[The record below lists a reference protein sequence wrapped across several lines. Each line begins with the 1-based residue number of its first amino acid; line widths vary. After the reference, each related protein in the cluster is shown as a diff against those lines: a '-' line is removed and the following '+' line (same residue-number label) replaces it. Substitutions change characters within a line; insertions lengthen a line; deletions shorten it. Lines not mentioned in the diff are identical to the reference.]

1 MQSINAAAINT
12 LQINGKGVPAD
23 PLHITGSGTLIT
35 LNQRVQQDGDAG
47 NLIVLSQLVGFQGGG
62 NALTLNQDVQLHQ
75 TAFGKL
81 ISIEQSVKSTAAGSF
96 LEISQRVR
104 RAADDYQ
111 FKQSDG
117 AILGWSGF
125 DLTISVGGNTVDDIL
140 TGDVTI
146 TRREGDS
153 TLATVKLI
161 PSIGAQNINEYHGKP
176 VIITA
181 SSIGRSKTIYTGVV
195 DVPEID
201 VINETITLQC
211 TDSRTEK
218 NNALQDSFVSGV
230 GYYSDAVFSSADD
243 LNTEL
248 EQRLETI
255 PYAWDYDTSGVGRLT
270 AWEPKTTPD
279 FTLTDESIFRRNPSI
294 TVLSRGRVTNKITCT
309 FTYNYQ
315 LLRHRERNY
324 SFDSGLWMAY
334 YDIWGLPPSNIDL
347 KQAIDS
353 AGWPYDNYE
362 FEGLDPAG
370 RYTINGVSYYW
381 SPISRTGDIVATQKK
396 DANGNPVVD
405 QNGEPVY
412 DYNRD
417 NQTSIDNTNLYAQSA
432 TWKAS
437 KRWSQNITETIE
449 CTLQAPQSINQ
460 YGEVSS
466 EVSYGTAD
474 EYDASEWEN
483 YIAHAAPPASATQT
497 ANGDYVI
504 KKTTDI
510 NAFNNMVLTGLNREK
525 TKIIKGHRDNRV
537 NFETPAWPDVELY
550 HTIKTTADKIT
561 AKGKVTEIK
570 HTFDTIELF
579 ASTEIELSL
588 SQSIGTTTN
597 DAIALPARPALSDAA
612 NTPSTIKLGTHTIP
626 LGGVQDPDWAGYI
639 FQELKKPGGTFT
651 LGAKTPVAMIVDTPA
666 IEDES
671 RDTKEIAVSKNYN
684 IEIRNDLLQVT
695 FDGK

>member
-1 MQSINAAAINT
+1 MLSINSTPVNSSQ
-12 LQINGKGVPAD
+12 LNGTGIPAD
-23 PLHITGSGTLIT
+23 PLHITGSGVLLTLNQRVQSLPAGGEIIVLSQVVGVPTGGTLIT
-35 LNQRVQQDGDAG
+35 LNQTVE
-47 NLIVLSQLVGFQGGG
+47 
-62 NALTLNQDVQLHQ
+62 LHQ
-75 TAFGKL
+75 TAAGKL
-81 ISIEQSVKSTAAGSF
+81 LAVDQSVSATATGIIAR
-96 LEISQRVR
+96 LAQRVR

-111 FKQSDG
+111 FKQPDG
-117 AILGWSGF
+117 ALLGWDGF
-125 DLTISVGGNTVDDIL
+125 DLTVSVGGNTVDDML

-153 TLATVKLI
+153 TLATIMLI
-161 PSIGAQNINEYHGKP
+161 PPMGVQNINQYHGKS

-181 SSIGRSKTIYTGVV
+181 SAVNRSKIIYTGVV

-201 VINETITLQC
+201 IINETITLQC

-218 NNALQDSFVSGV
+218 NNALSESFVRGV

-243 LNTEL
+243 LNAEL

-255 PYAWDYDTSGVGRLT
+255 PYAWDYATDGTGRLT
-270 AWEPKTTPD
+270 AWEPKSTPD
-279 FTLTDESIFRRNPSI
+279 YILTDESIFRRNPSV

-353 AGWPYDNYE
+353 AGWPYDNYN

-381 SPISRTGDIVATQKK
+381 SPITRTGDVVATQKK

-417 NQTSIDNTNLYAQSA
+417 NQTSIDNTNLYAQKA
-432 TWKAS
+432 AWKAS

-449 CTLQAPQSINQ
+449 CTLQAPQSIAQ

-474 EYDASEWEN
+474 EYDASDWEN
-483 YIAHAAPPASATQT
+483 YIAHANPPSSATQT

-537 NFETPAWPDVELY
+537 NFETPAWPDVELF
-550 HTIKTTADKIT
+550 HTIQTTADKVT
-561 AKGKVTEIK
+561 TKGKVSEIK

-588 SQSIGTTTN
+588 SQSIGSTTN
-597 DAIALPARPALSDAA
+597 DPIVLPARPALVDST

-626 LGGVQDPDWAGYI
+626 LGGAQDPDWAGYI

-671 RDTKEIAVSKNYN
+671 RDTKEIAASKNYN